1 MLLLAYDISVGQPS
15 AATQQAKDHYPYTIL
30 HNITSFFHNFPS
42 TTNNL
47 QYQKPDTATVKE
59 RETKD
64 PFLKRI
70 LIVDDEPDVDLTFK
84 VGLEE
89 YIIRIMKEEDLKMHT
104 YIDPKVALSKF
115 KPHFYDLLLT
125 DISCLV

>member
-1 MLLLAYDISVGQPS
+1 LLLAYDISVGQPS
-15 AATQQAKDHYPYTIL
+15 AAPQQAKDHYPYTIL

-89 YIIRIMKEEDLKMHT
+89 YIYQDNERRRFENAHI
-104 YIDPKVALSKF
+104 
-115 KPHFYDLLLT
+115 
-125 DISCLV
+125 